1 MYNYNGTLDNKKLQN
16 EWFKGAPCASMISQL
31 PPKSECTIQEGDE
44 WVKSDKEKV

>member
-1 MYNYNGTLDNKKLQN
+1 MEHWTIKNYRMNGLR
-16 EWFKGAPCASMISQL
+16 GAPCASMISQL